1 MELALPIDNSK
12 SVGGLGTGGVAAA
25 IGPKGFLVP
34 VTCVLT
40 GWGLNSDAFVDDVSG
55 VDAGRTGLSFGPV
68 DPKNE
73 GLGAVKA
80 EADDGPCDCEKG
92 EAPVID

>member
-1 MELALPIDNSK
+1 M
-12 SVGGLGTGGVAAA
+12 GTGGVTVVM
-25 IGPKGFLVP
+25 GPKGFFVP

-40 GWGLNSDAFVDDVSG
+40 GWGFNSDVFADDVSG
-55 VDAGRTGLSFGPV
+55 VDAGRTGLSFNPV

-80 EADDGPCDCEKG
+80 EAEDGP
-92 EAPVID
+92 